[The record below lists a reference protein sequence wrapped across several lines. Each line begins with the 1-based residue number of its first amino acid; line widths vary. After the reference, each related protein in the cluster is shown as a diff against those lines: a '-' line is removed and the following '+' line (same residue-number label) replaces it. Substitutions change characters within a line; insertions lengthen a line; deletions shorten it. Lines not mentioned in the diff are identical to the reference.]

1 MFVSKDSM
9 PEDMFHGFDPEK
21 DAWISDDKEVVIATG
36 SGVRLNI
43 KGRTVE
49 QGNITAIATIKDN
62 YLGLVDDGDKTTTE
76 TWKSYN
82 MRVCCVGCFL
92 KKIKK
97 EKTNDT
103 GLLQEQLS

>member
-1 MFVSKDSM
+1 
-9 PEDMFHGFDPEK
+9 
-21 DAWISDDKEVVIATG
+21 
-36 SGVRLNI
+36 
-43 KGRTVE
+43 
-49 QGNITAIATIKDN
+49 
-62 YLGLVDDGDKTTTE
+62 LGLVDDGDKTTTE